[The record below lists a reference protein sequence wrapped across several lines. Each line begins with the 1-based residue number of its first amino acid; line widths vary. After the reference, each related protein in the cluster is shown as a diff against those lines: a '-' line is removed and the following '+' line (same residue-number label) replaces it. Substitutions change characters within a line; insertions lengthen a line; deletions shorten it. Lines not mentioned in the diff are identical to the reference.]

1 MRNIFKIWL
10 LLLPVFALQACVEK
24 DRQEREVIHQA
35 ELLMQEQPD
44 SALHLLQTL
53 QRHSLTGE
61 TLARYALIH
70 SIAQDKSGL
79 DVTSDSLLR
88 IAYDYYCR
96 HPEDSLYARSQYY
109 MGLYLFLTEQPDS
122 SYNCLLRAKTVS
134 EADKDYYT
142 AYLATDRMR
151 KIAENSDTTL
161 CLNLSKEAYQLYLKQ
176 GADNPVNEVYLLI
189 GIGDSYSRCGDKDST
204 LYYYDLALNKA
215 QSAGDSIAIA
225 SVLQNIS
232 NHYRFNRQYKEA
244 LDYAQRALNYRG
256 YLDKRL
262 ATLLARCCMENAEYD
277 KARQYINALP
287 PSDSKEN
294 QLVKLGLQHGLSAKT
309 GDADAAQEY
318 FHAACNVAAD
328 MYLSTQKDKLE
339 LYRKNLHEALER
351 QRAEHQ
357 SAVLLICLGFSFALL
372 ILLSLLFINH
382 KKNARREQEHLLQ
395 QHQLKLDYEK
405 QIAKE
410 RLDYKDSQIS
420 MMRSLIMER
429 CHFRQSIEEQ
439 KKSGKHITLTPE
451 DWTEI
456 AGFLNAMSDDFLSR
470 LKEAYPNLRE
480 KDYQF
485 CMLVRLKFPNKDLAN
500 MCGISEP
507 SVKQK
512 LVDYKER
519 LQVPAGGM
527 SFKQFISKF

>member
-1 MRNIFKIWL
+1 MRSIFRTWLFL
-10 LLLPVFALQACVEK
+10 LLIFALQACVEK
-24 DRQEREVIHQA
+24 DRQERRVIHQA

-53 QRHSLTGE
+53 HRPSLTGE

-79 DVTSDSLLR
+79 NVTSDSLLR
-88 IAYDYYCR
+88 VAYDYYCR

-109 MGLYLFLTEQPDS
+109 MGKYLWLTEQPDS

-151 KIAENSDTTL
+151 RIAEISDTTL

-176 GADNPVNEVYLLI
+176 GANNPVNEVYLLI
-189 GIGDSYSRCGDKDST
+189 GIGDSYSRRGDMDST

-215 QSAGDSIAIA
+215 QLAGDSIAIA

-232 NHYRFNRQYKEA
+232 RYYNHYHENRIS
-244 LDYAQRALNYRG
+244 LDYAQRALSYRG

-262 ATLLARCCMENAEYD
+262 ATLLAQCYTENEEYD
-277 KARQYINALP
+277 KARQYISALP
-287 PSDSKEN
+287 DADSKEN
-294 QLVKLGLQHGLSAKT
+294 KLVKLSMQHRLSAKT

-357 SAVLLICLGFSFALL
+357 RAVLLICLGFSFALL
-372 ILLSLLFINH
+372 ILLSLLLSTYR
-382 KKNARREQEHLLQ
+382 KKVRSQVTENQLLEKLHLAEKERLLAEEARHLLQ
-395 QHQLKLDYEK
+395 
-405 QIAKE
+405 
-410 RLDYKDSQIS
+410 
-420 MMRSLIMER
+420 
-429 CHFRQSIEEQ
+429 EE
-439 KKSGKHITLTPE
+439 
-451 DWTEI
+451 
-456 AGFLNAMSDDFLSR
+456 
-470 LKEAYPNLRE
+470 
-480 KDYQF
+480 
-485 CMLVRLKFPNKDLAN
+485 
-500 MCGISEP
+500 
-507 SVKQK
+507 
-512 LVDYKER
+512 YKER
-519 LQVPAGGM
+519 LLEDTRSYVKKIIGFHQKLEESQASGNPLAIDDRDWSEIQAYLNACDN
-527 SFKQFISKF
+527 SFVTRFKEQYPTLSE

>member
-1 MRNIFKIWL
+1 MRSIFRTWL
-10 LLLPVFALQACVEK
+10 LLLLIFALQACVEK
-24 DRQEREVIHQA
+24 DRLERQVIHQA

-53 QRHSLTGE
+53 HRPFLTGE
-61 TLARYALIH
+61 TLAHYALIH

-88 IAYDYYCR
+88 IAYNYYCR

-109 MGLYLFLTEQPDS
+109 MGKYLFLTEQPDS

-151 KIAENSDTTL
+151 RIAEISDTTL

-176 GADNPVNEVYLLI
+176 GADNPVNEVYLLC
-189 GIGDSYSRCGDKDST
+189 GIGDGHLRSEQKDSA
-204 LYYYDLALNKA
+204 LHYYNIALEKA
-215 QSAGDSIAIA
+215 RTSSDSIVVA
-225 SVLQNIS
+225 SVFQKLS
-232 NHYRFNRQYKEA
+232 RYYNHYHENRIS

-256 YLDKRL
+256 YVDKRL
-262 ATLLARCCMENAEYD
+262 ATLLAQCYTENAEYD
-277 KARQYINALP
+277 KARQYINVLP
-287 PSDSKEN
+287 DADSKEDK
-294 QLVKLGLQHGLSAKT
+294 LVKLSLQHRLSAKT

-318 FHAACNVAAD
+318 FNAACNVAAD

-351 QRAEHQ
+351 QQAEHQ
-357 SAVLLICLGFSFALL
+357 RAVLLICLGFSFALL

-410 RLDYKDSQIS
+410 KLDYKD
-420 MMRSLIMER
+420 R
-429 CHFRQSIEEQ
+429 CLHLMKKYLMSKEAFPEKVKSVRHSDGNTSITPKEWKE
-439 KKSGKHITLTPE
+439 ITT
-451 DWTEI
+451 
-456 AGFLNAMSDDFLSR
+456 FLNEADNLFVDR
-470 LKEAYPNLRE
+470 LKAAYPNLND
-480 KDYQF
+480 KDYKLL
-485 CMLVRLKFPNKDLAN
+485 MLIRLNFSNLQLAN
-500 MCGISEP
+500 IYNIGELSM
-507 SVKQK
+507 KQK
-512 LVDYKER
+512 LYEAKSLINLTDKSTSLRQYV
-519 LQVPAGGM
+519 LQ
-527 SFKQFISKF
+527 F

>member
-1 MRNIFKIWL
+1 MKSAFKIWL
-10 LLLPVFALQACVEK
+10 LLLVISALHACVEK
-24 DRQEREVIHQA
+24 DRQERQVIHQA

-53 QRHSLTGE
+53 HRPSLTGE

-109 MGLYLFLTEQPDS
+109 MGKYLLLTEQRDS

-151 KIAENSDTTL
+151 RIAEISDTTL

-189 GIGDSYSRCGDKDST
+189 GIGKSYHRRGDMDST

-215 QSAGDSIAIA
+215 QLAGDSIAIA

-232 NHYRFNRQYKEA
+232 RYYNHYHENRIS
-244 LDYAQRALNYRG
+244 LDYAQRALSYRG

-262 ATLLARCCMENAEYD
+262 ATLLAQCYTENEEYD
-277 KARQYINALP
+277 KARQYISALP
-287 PSDSKEN
+287 DADSKEN
-294 QLVKLGLQHGLSAKT
+294 KLVKLSMQHRLSAKT

-351 QRAEHQ
+351 QRAEYHEKIF
-357 SAVLLICLGFSFALL
+357 AICFAFSIALL
-372 ILLSLLFINH
+372 ILIVWLFVKYHRANKKEKAYKEYQMEQTRNYVKSVTSFQRKLAEKQGTQGHLVFDSEDWAEMHAFLEACDNSFVTRFKEKHPDISEKDFRLCLLLRYGFTNPDLELFYSSRTQVIKNKQNLLRKKLGIVDKELSL
-382 KKNARREQEHLLQ
+382 
-395 QHQLKLDYEK
+395 
-405 QIAKE
+405 
-410 RLDYKDSQIS
+410 
-420 MMRSLIMER
+420 
-429 CHFRQSIEEQ
+429 RQYI
-439 KKSGKHITLTPE
+439 
-451 DWTEI
+451 
-456 AGFLNAMSDDFLSR
+456 
-470 LKEAYPNLRE
+470 
-480 KDYQF
+480 
-485 CMLVRLKFPNKDLAN
+485 
-500 MCGISEP
+500 
-507 SVKQK
+507 
-512 LVDYKER
+512 
-519 LQVPAGGM
+519 
-527 SFKQFISKF
+527 KQF

>member
-1 MRNIFKIWL
+1 MRSIFRTWLFL
-10 LLLPVFALQACVEK
+10 LLIFALQACMEK
-24 DRQEREVIHQA
+24 DRQERRVIHQA

-53 QRHSLTGE
+53 HRPSLTGE

-109 MGLYLFLTEQPDS
+109 MGKYLWLTEQPDS

-151 KIAENSDTTL
+151 RIAEISDTTL

-189 GIGDSYSRCGDKDST
+189 GIGESYRRRGDKDST

-215 QSAGDSIAIA
+215 QWAGDSIAIA

-232 NHYRFNRQYKEA
+232 NHYRSNRQYKEA
-244 LDYAQRALNYRG
+244 LDYAQQALRYRG
-256 YLDKRL
+256 YLDKWL
-262 ATLLARCCMENAEYD
+262 ATLLARCYIENAEYD
-277 KARQYINALP
+277 KARQYINALSP
-287 PSDSKEN
+287 TESKEN
-294 QLVKLGLQHGLSAKT
+294 QLVKLGLQHRLSAKT

-357 SAVLLICLGFSFALL
+357 RTVLYICLGFSIALL
-372 ILLSLLFINH
+372 TLLSLLFINH

-410 RLDYKDSQIS
+410 KLDFKD
-420 MMRSLIMER
+420 R
-429 CHFRQSIEEQ
+429 CLHLMKKYLMSKEAFPEKVKSVRHSDGNTSITPKDWKE
-439 KKSGKHITLTPE
+439 ITT
-451 DWTEI
+451 
-456 AGFLNAMSDDFLSR
+456 FLNEADNLFVER
-470 LKEAYPNLRE
+470 LTTTYPNLSE
-480 KDYQF
+480 KDYRLL
-485 CMLVRLKFPNKDLAN
+485 MLIRLNFSNLQLAN
-500 MCGISEP
+500 IYHISEL
-507 SVKQK
+507 SMKQK
-512 LVDYKER
+512 LYEAKSLINLTDKSLSLRQFV
-519 LQVPAGGM
+519 LQ
-527 SFKQFISKF
+527 F

>member
-1 MRNIFKIWL
+1 MRSIFRTWL
-10 LLLPVFALQACVEK
+10 LLLLIFALQACVEK
-24 DRQEREVIHQA
+24 DRLEKQVIHQA

-53 QRHSLTGE
+53 HRPFLTGE

-88 IAYDYYCR
+88 VAYDYYCQ

-109 MGLYLFLTEQPDS
+109 MGKYLCLTEQPDS

-151 KIAENSDTTL
+151 RIAEISDTTL

-176 GADNPVNEVYLLI
+176 GADNPVNEVYLLC
-189 GIGDSYSRCGDKDST
+189 GIGDGHLRSEQKDSA
-204 LYYYDLALNKA
+204 LHYYNIALEKA
-215 QSAGDSIAIA
+215 RTSSDSIVVA
-225 SVLQNIS
+225 SVFQKLS
-232 NHYRFNRQYKEA
+232 RYYNHYHENRIS

-256 YLDKRL
+256 YVDKRL
-262 ATLLARCCMENAEYD
+262 ATLLAQCYTENAEYD
-277 KARQYINALP
+277 KARQYINVLP
-287 PSDSKEN
+287 DADSKEDK
-294 QLVKLGLQHGLSAKT
+294 LVKLSLQHRLSAKT

-318 FHAACNVAAD
+318 FNAACNVAAD

-339 LYRKNLHEALER
+339 LYRKNLHDALER
-351 QRAEHQ
+351 QQAEHQ

-410 RLDYKDSQIS
+410 KLDYKD
-420 MMRSLIMER
+420 R
-429 CHFRQSIEEQ
+429 CLHLMKKYLMSKEAFPEKVKSVRHSDGNTSITPKEWKE
-439 KKSGKHITLTPE
+439 ITT
-451 DWTEI
+451 
-456 AGFLNAMSDDFLSR
+456 FLNEADNLFVDR
-470 LKEAYPNLRE
+470 LKAAYPNLND
-480 KDYQF
+480 KDYKLL
-485 CMLVRLKFPNKDLAN
+485 MLIRLNFSNLQLAN
-500 MCGISEP
+500 IYNIGELSM
-507 SVKQK
+507 KQK
-512 LVDYKER
+512 LYEAKSLINLTDKSTSLRQFV
-519 LQVPAGGM
+519 LQ
-527 SFKQFISKF
+527 F